1 MFYKEKY
8 TLCVFILTVIHV
20 FVFEGTGA
28 RGHERLM
35 PCKYHNKVV
44 TVLK

>member
-1 MFYKEKY
+1 MFYKEKN

-20 FVFEGTGA
+20 FVFEGTG
-28 RGHERLM
+28 GHARLM

-44 TVLK
+44 TFLK

>member
-20 FVFEGTGA
+20 FVFEGSG
-28 RGHERLM
+28 GHEGLM